1 MLCLQNLI
9 AGSQKRVPQPSVRSV
24 DNCTARRWSSM
35 KALPVL
41 LFMGLAGLALPA
53 IAVDYYKL
61 PDIKRLDKDVYR
73 SASVIIETRFCHHA
87 TTGEQA
93 LLKYEGPGEYQVIWA
108 DHSTCDVEKVVE
120 LDKSDINLASK

>member
-1 MLCLQNLI
+1 
-9 AGSQKRVPQPSVRSV
+9 
-24 DNCTARRWSSM
+24 M
-35 KALPVL
+35 KTVL
-41 LFMGLAGLALPA
+41 VLVLTGLAGA
-53 IAVDYYKL
+53 IHPMNAVDYYKL

-120 LDKSDINLASK
+120 LEKSNTNLASKSKLGSSPQDPQATRK

>member
-1 MLCLQNLI
+1 
-9 AGSQKRVPQPSVRSV
+9 
-24 DNCTARRWSSM
+24 M
-35 KALPVL
+35 KTLLVL
-41 LFMGLAGLALPA
+41 VLTGLAGPAPSA

-73 SASVIIETRFCHHA
+73 SAGVIIETRFCHHT

-108 DHSTCDVEKVVE
+108 DHSTCDVKKVVA
-120 LDKSDINLASK
+120 LDKPDTNLARK